1 MNEDHVPIVVLADWD
16 EDEVERVLTYGATVC
31 VERTPTV
38 LVRNESGE
46 IDELSPE
53 EHLAYDEVG
62 SIHGTPAEPDE
73 VDLDG
78 DNFRQGHFG
87 RIGTIYYQYD
97 QHAVAWEWCGEFDSD
112 EEAIEYACDSDFYFE
127 PNA

>member
-1 MNEDHVPIVVLADWD
+1 VSEDQVCIVVVADWD
-16 EDEVERVLTYGATVC
+16 EDEVERVLTNGVTVC
-31 VERTPTV
+31 IEGTPTV
-38 LVRNESGE
+38 LVRNESAE

-53 EHLAYDEVG
+53 EHPAYHEVG

-78 DNFRQGHFG
+78 DNFRQGHLG
-87 RIGTIYYQYD
+87 RIGSVYFQYD
-97 QHAVAWEWCGEFDSD
+97 KDAAAWEWCGEFDSD
-112 EEAIEYACDSDFYFE
+112 EEAIEYACGSDFYFE

>member
-1 MNEDHVPIVVLADWD
+1 MSEDHVRTVVLTDWD
-16 EDEVERVLTYGATVC
+16 DDEVERVLTNGVTVC
-31 VERTPTV
+31 IEGTPTV

-53 EHLAYDEVG
+53 VHRAYEEVG

-78 DNFRQGHFG
+78 DNFRQGHLG
-87 RIGTIYYQYD
+87 RIGSVYFQYD
-97 QHAVAWEWCGEFDSD
+97 KDAAAWEWCGEFDSD
-112 EEAIEYACDSDFYFE
+112 EEAIEYVCGGDFYFE

>member
-1 MNEDHVPIVVLADWD
+1 VNDDHVSIVVLADWD
-16 EDEVERVLTYGATVC
+16 NDEVERVLTNGVTVC
-31 VERTPTV
+31 IEGTRTV

-53 EHLAYDEVG
+53 EHLAYHEVG

-78 DNFRQGHFG
+78 DNFRQGHLG
-87 RIGTIYYQYD
+87 RIGSVYFQYD
-97 QHAVAWEWCGEFDSD
+97 KDAAVWEWCGEFDSD
-112 EEAIEYACDSDFYFE
+112 EEAIECACGSDFYFE